1 MMWYTRCV
9 TMRTLLTRFK
19 QFAFRHQF
27 LFSFFLFVVFS
38 VAFTPTPTYAS
49 QVGEIV
55 TSIFGTVIGE
65 WYVPFM
71 GKLMA
76 IIANGII
83 IVAGYN
89 GFADATAV
97 QVGWVLT
104 RDIANMFFVVALLM
118 MAFGTM
124 FNIEKLGT
132 LHHLPHIVIF
142 AIAINFSKTL
152 VLFLIDIAQV
162 FMLTFVTAFQ
172 NSAAGNFVKAFG
184 ITDWFTLVGQTTPE
198 SASAVTT
205 AIFGYILSAIL
216 VTVATFI
223 LATFFFYLIHRFVYL
238 WILIILAPLAFGVAV
253 LGDKGHHHY
262 AHWWDELIKTIIAG
276 PVLAF
281 FLWLTLLIA
290 GSAIGGSIGSEVL
303 SGSVSGTVD
312 ANQQTEITSLQS
324 KAFSVDVII
333 TFIVS
338 IVLLMLGLH
347 VTEEISGGAFKGGKS
362 NAKWVSGIAS
372 GAATWAGYKAL
383 GAGWGATKMVGKG
396 VGAVT
401 GVNTAVKYAKSG
413 VTQGVKSIKSS
424 GFGKAMGWDEDYNKV
439 KQAQIDARVLRAFG
453 KDDKARLVEQEAIS
467 GLRKNL
473 DGLTAPQIKQK
484 LDNLRQS
491 GDTSSL
497 TYKATAMSLAEK
509 GFFNANHSALD
520 QAAGTDVEFQNDLIA
535 GANKAGAN
543 YVKVKGGDKNA
554 SVANKMAGMSS
565 NDINSMFA
573 NIDKQSMVGRDL
585 DGNEVVGDQLAAY
598 KLANLSES
606 QFKDMKSDT
615 LKQKVK
621 DGILLSLKNIK
632 GDGVEQQNLRNKLAA
647 NYNNFSGLS
656 GAPGALQ
663 INAATGAITGGDP
676 SVITRNETVS
686 QNQSKTLADSYT
698 AEVRKPKGNVS
709 TVDARI
715 STAINSMGIGAPRR
729 ETVQKLSGL
738 QLSSRSLS
746 GNQSA
751 NKFDEERTRIEQLQ
765 NELEQKYASLGGS
778 TGLRDESG
786 AELSFG
792 QAFKGGTMNKSIEDL
807 KQALSKRQGSTDA
820 NEQRQLDTYIASL
833 QKQISALAQDSKL
846 GRSSSS
852 ATSRRAGYD
861 KTNEKM
867 KNVDRVVSSYMN
879 QARGSSDSK
888 EKLRAMKA
896 AFNQMKDVVGA
907 YNKQID
913 DGSGGSAIPQGTRQ
927 KIQELKAKMAAL
939 KPQLNSKYNASQVSE
954 LENLNKEFE
963 NLRRELT

>member
-1 MMWYTRCV
+1 
-9 TMRTLLTRFK
+9 MRTLLTRFK

-38 VAFTPTPTYAS
+38 VAFTPVPAYALPS
-49 QVGEIV
+49 VGEIV

-71 GKLMA
+71 GKIMA
-76 IIANGII
+76 LIANGII

-184 ITDWFTLVGQTTPE
+184 ITDWFTLVGQTTAE
-198 SASAVTT
+198 TTSAVTT

-290 GSAIGGSIGSEVL
+290 GSSIGGSIGSEVL
-303 SGSVSGTVD
+303 SGSVSGAVD
-312 ANQQTEITSLQS
+312 ANEQTEITSLQS

-362 NAKWVSGIAS
+362 NAKWASGIAT

-413 VTQGVKSIKSS
+413 VTQGVKAVKTS

-543 YVKVKGGDKNA
+543 YVKVEGGDKNA

-598 KLANLSES
+598 KLANLSEN
-606 QFKDMKSDT
+606 QFKDMKSDA

-632 GDGVEQQNLRNKLAA
+632 GDGVEQRNLRNKLAA
-647 NYNNFSGLS
+647 NYNTFSELS
-656 GAPGALQ
+656 GASALRV
-663 INAATGAITGGDP
+663 NAATGDITGGDA
-676 SVITRNETVS
+676 SVISRGELVL
-686 QNQSKTLADSYT
+686 QNQSKSLADSYT
-698 AEVRKPKGNVS
+698 TEARKPKGNVS
-709 TVDARI
+709 VIDSRV
-715 STAINSMGIGAPRR
+715 SSAINSMGYGAQRR
-729 ETVQKLSGL
+729 ETVSKLSGL
-738 QLSSRSLS
+738 QLSSRNLAGS
-746 GNQSA
+746 QSA
-751 NKFDEERTRIEQLQ
+751 NKFEEEKKRIEDLQ
-765 NELEQKYASLGGS
+765 NELRQKYANLRGS
-778 TGLRDESG
+778 TGLRDANG
-786 AELSFG
+786 AELNFG
-792 QAFKGGTMNKSIEDL
+792 QAFDASTMNKSVEDL
-807 KQALSKRQGSTDA
+807 KQALSKRQVSTDA

-833 QKQISALAQDSKL
+833 QKQISVLAQDSKL
-846 GRSSSS
+846 GRSSGS
-852 ATSRRAGYD
+852 ATSYRAGYN
-861 KTNEKM
+861 KTNEKL

-879 QARGSSDSK
+879 QARNSNDTK
-888 EKLRAMKA
+888 EKLRNMKA
-896 AFNQMKDVVGA
+896 AFTQMKDTVGA
-907 YNKQID
+907 YKKQID
-913 DGSGGSAIPQGTRQ
+913 NGTGGTAIPVGTQQ
-927 KIQELKAKMAAL
+927 KIVELTNKMQQLKGKLNKSYTAAE
-939 KPQLNSKYNASQVSE
+939 VTE